1 MDDPEPPG
9 PKYSFNSYRE
19 KVLELVEDID
29 TTFSVDPGRIGGILN
44 KPSKYFSTLKKLK
57 KYIRAHVPVCAKV
70 DNKNLSTSESWQSIS
85 KHSQLKSLRGCLNFR
100 LTALNSKILP
110 LGFR

>member
-9 PKYSFNSYRE
+9 PKYGFSYYRK
-19 KVLELVEDID
+19 KVIELIGYID
-29 TTFSVDPGRIGGILN
+29 TTFSVDPGRIGEILD

-57 KYIRAHVPVCAKV
+57 KYMHAYVHVGAKV
-70 DNKNLSTSESWQSIS
+70 DNKNLPIS
-85 KHSQLKSLRGCLNFR
+85 KHSQLKSLRECLNFR

-110 LGFR
+110 LEFR